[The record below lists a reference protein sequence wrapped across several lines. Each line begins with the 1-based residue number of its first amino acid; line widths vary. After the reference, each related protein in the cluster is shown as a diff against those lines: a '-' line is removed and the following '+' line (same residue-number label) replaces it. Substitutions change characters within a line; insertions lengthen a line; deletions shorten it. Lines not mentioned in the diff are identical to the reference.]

1 MLTDNTVII
10 LDWDDTLFPTTW
22 LHENNIELSVKS
34 NREKYL
40 LFFSELDNVLYKLLS
55 LLQKYGLVIIVTNA
69 MPIWVKISSSV
80 LPNTSRLL
88 EGIKVVSARKMYNK
102 TSTNMM
108 EWKKLAFKNEI
119 TNLLMDSE
127 HMHIITIGD
136 ADYEFHAMINISN
149 WKTHHKKILKFIK
162 LVDSPHH
169 DKLIEQLEMLINSF
183 DRIAKNPKHMHLTF
197 KNKSN

>member
-1 MLTDNTVII
+1 MHPENTVII

-22 LHENNIELSVKS
+22 VHENNIQLTNKS
-34 NREKYL
+34 NREKYM
-40 LFFSELDNVLYKLLS
+40 LFFRELDNILYKLLT

-69 MPIWVKISSSV
+69 MPVWVKVSCSV
-80 LPNTSRLL
+80 LPNTERLL
-88 EGIKVVSARKMYNK
+88 EGIKVVSARKMYHK
-102 TSTNMM
+102 TNVNMI
-108 EWKKLAFKNEI
+108 EWKKMAFKNEI

-136 ADYEFHAMINISN
+136 AEYEFHAMINISN

-169 DKLIEQLEMLINSF
+169 DKLIEQLEMLIKSF
-183 DRIAKNPKHMHLTF
+183 DSIAKHPKHMHLTF
-197 KNKSN
+197 KHKSN